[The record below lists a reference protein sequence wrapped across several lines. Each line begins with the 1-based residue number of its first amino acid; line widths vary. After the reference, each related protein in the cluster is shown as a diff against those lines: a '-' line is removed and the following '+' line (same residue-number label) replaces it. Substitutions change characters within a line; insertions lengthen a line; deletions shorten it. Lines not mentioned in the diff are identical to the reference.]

1 VLFSPYNSSGVR
13 VLTNEY
19 ADALGFA
26 RSALPRKLSDQEDAI
41 LSQRLT
47 RNLMDAHDSGERDP
61 EALRRSPKTT
71 ESGVMW
77 RETWVAGI
85 PALEDWV

>member
-1 VLFSPYNSSGVR
+1 VIVDASPF
-13 VLTNEY
+13 
-19 ADALGFA
+19 DAAQCIAQYELL
-26 RSALPRKLSDQEDAI
+26 RSHIIAAAGDA
-41 LSQRLT
+41 S
-47 RNLMDAHDSGERDP
+47 HGE
-61 EALRRSPKTT
+61 LRRSPKTT